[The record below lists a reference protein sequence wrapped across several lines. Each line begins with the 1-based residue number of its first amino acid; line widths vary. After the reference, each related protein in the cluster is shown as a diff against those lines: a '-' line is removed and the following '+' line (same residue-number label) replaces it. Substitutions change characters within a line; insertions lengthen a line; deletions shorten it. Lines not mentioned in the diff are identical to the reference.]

1 MGYRRDSKRLLGKML
16 RWTVILPLFL
26 AACAIA
32 GYLYSLQQHIPTAT
46 TLAVLPAFLLE
57 AGFFYVLAV
66 DGLRARVEKMR
77 PAAAAGALTV
87 AAVAPYVFATV
98 GMGTF
103 RWESLGWILL
113 LAGAASFWY
122 VVLPHRPAVDVF
134 FLIFIAVV
142 WLSKIL
148 HRSYLPSPHPR
159 VPMDALAQLMWFRT
173 GIFAMV
179 CVRRTSD
186 IGFGF
191 WPTKR
196 DWKIGL
202 IYYVAFL
209 GPAALLAWWMGFAK
223 LRVPHLGW
231 ERSAII
237 VATFFGV
244 LWVLA
249 LGEEFFFRGL
259 LQQWMTGWLGEW
271 LGLIVTSL
279 IFGSVHLW
287 FRKFPNWRIA
297 AIATLLGI
305 ACGLAFRQ
313 AKSIRASMVTHAL
326 VVTTWRV
333 FFS

>member
-1 MGYRRDSKRLLGKML
+1 ML

-32 GYLYSLQQHIPTAT
+32 GYLYSLQQHIPTGT

-57 AGFFYVLAV
+57 ACFFYVLAV
-66 DGLRARVEKMR
+66 DSARARIEKRR
-77 PAAAAGALTV
+77 PAAAGLALTV
-87 AAVAPYVFATV
+87 AAAAPYLVATV
-98 GMGTF
+98 ALGTF
-103 RWESLGWILL
+103 RWQSLAWIVG
-113 LAGAASFWY
+113 LAAVVSFWY
-122 VVLPHRPAVDVF
+122 VVLPHTPAADILFLVF
-134 FLIFIAVV
+134 MAVV

-148 HRSYLPSPHPR
+148 HHSYLPNPHPR

-179 CVRRTSD
+179 CVRKASG

-191 WPTKR
+191 WPSKR
-196 DWKIGL
+196 EWMIGTM
-202 IYYVAFL
+202 YYVAFL
-209 GPAALLAWWMGFAK
+209 GPAAMVAYWVGFAK
-223 LRVPHLGW
+223 FHMPHLGW
-231 ERSAII
+231 ERAAII
-237 VATFFGV
+237 VGTFFGV

-259 LQQWMTGWLGEW
+259 LQQWMTGWLGASAGL
-271 LGLIVTSL
+271 LGASL

-297 AIATLLGI
+297 AIAVLLGI

-313 AKSIRASMVTHAL
+313 ARSIRASMVTHAL

>member
-1 MGYRRDSKRLLGKML
+1 M
-16 RWTVILPLFL
+16 ILPLFL

-32 GYLYSLQQHIPTAT
+32 GYLYSLQQHIPTGV

-57 AGFFYVLAV
+57 AAFFYVLAV
-66 DGLRARVEKMR
+66 DSARARVEKMR
-77 PAAAAGALTV
+77 PATAGAALTL
-87 AAVAPYVFATV
+87 AAIAPYLVATL
-98 GMGTF
+98 GLGTF
-103 RWESLGWILL
+103 RWQSLAWIVG
-113 LAGAASFWY
+113 LAAVISFWY
-122 VVLPHRPAVDVF
+122 VLLPHTPAVDIF
-134 FLIFIAVV
+134 FLIFMAVV
-142 WLSKIL
+142 WLTRIL
-148 HRSYLPSPHPR
+148 HRSYLPNPHAR

-179 CVRRTSD
+179 CVRRASG

-191 WPTKR
+191 WPSKR
-196 DWKIGL
+196 EWKIGVV
-202 IYYVAFL
+202 YYVAFL
-209 GPAALLAWWMGFAK
+209 GPAAALAWWIGFAK
-223 LRVPHLGW
+223 LRVPPFGW
-231 ERSAII
+231 ERAVII

-259 LQQWMTGWLGEW
+259 LQQWMVGWLGEW
-271 LGLIVTSL
+271 PGLLAASV

>member
-1 MGYRRDSKRLLGKML
+1 ML

-32 GYLYSLQQHIPTAT
+32 GYAYSLQQHIPTGT

-57 AGFFYVLAV
+57 AAFFYVLAV
-66 DGLRARVEKMR
+66 DRLRARVEKMR
-77 PAAAAGALTV
+77 PAAAGLALLV
-87 AAVAPYVFATV
+87 AAVAPYLVATLAL
-98 GMGTF
+98 GTF
-103 RWESLGWILL
+103 RWHSLFWIAG
-113 LAGAASFWY
+113 LAAAASFWY
-122 VVLPHRPAVDVF
+122 VVLPHEPSVDIF

-148 HRSYLPSPHPR
+148 HRSYLPNPHPR

-179 CVRRTSD
+179 CIRKSTG

-191 WPTKR
+191 WPSKR
-196 DWKIGL
+196 EWKIGL
-202 IYYVAFL
+202 VYYVAFL
-209 GPAALLAWWMGFAK
+209 GPAAALAWWIGFAK
-223 LRVPHLGW
+223 LRIPNFGW
-231 ERSAII
+231 ERAAIV

-259 LQQWMTGWLGEW
+259 LQQWTTAWLGEW
-271 LGLIVTSL
+271 AGLLVASL

-297 AIATLLGI
+297 AIAVLLGI

-313 AKSIRASMVTHAL
+313 ARSIRASMVTHAL

>member
-1 MGYRRDSKRLLGKML
+1 M
-16 RWTVILPLFL
+16 ILPLFL

-32 GYLYSLQQHIPTAT
+32 GYLYSLQQHIPTGMT
-46 TLAVLPAFLLE
+46 VAVLPAFLLE
-57 AGFFYVLAV
+57 AAFFYVLAV
-66 DGLRARVEKMR
+66 DRARARVEKMA
-77 PAAAAGALTV
+77 PATAGAALTL
-87 AAVAPYVFATV
+87 AAIAPYLVATI
-98 GMGTF
+98 GLGTF
-103 RWESLGWILL
+103 RWQSLAWILG
-113 LAGAASFWY
+113 LAAVISFWY
-122 VVLPHRPAVDVF
+122 VLLPHTPAVDIF
-134 FLIFIAVV
+134 FLIFMAVV
-142 WLSKIL
+142 WLTKIL
-148 HRSYLPSPHPR
+148 HRSYLPNPHPR

-179 CVRRTSD
+179 CVRRASG

-191 WPTKR
+191 WPSKR
-196 DWKIGL
+196 EWKIGVV
-202 IYYVAFL
+202 YYVAFL
-209 GPAALLAWWMGFAK
+209 GPAAALAWWIGFAK
-223 LRVPHLGW
+223 LRIQPFGW
-231 ERSAII
+231 ERAVIV

-259 LQQWMTGWLGEW
+259 LQQWMVAWLGEW
-271 LGLIVTSL
+271 PGLLAASV

>member
-1 MGYRRDSKRLLGKML
+1 ML

-32 GYLYSLQQHIPTAT
+32 GYAYALQQHIPTAT

-57 AGFFYVLAV
+57 AAFFYALAV
-66 DGLRARVEKMR
+66 DRARARIEKMR
-77 PAAAAGALTV
+77 PAAAALALTI
-87 AAVAPYVFATV
+87 AAMAPYVVATA
-98 GMGTF
+98 GLGTF
-103 RWESLGWILL
+103 RWRSLVWIAA
-113 LAGAASFWY
+113 LAAAASFWY
-122 VVLPHRPAVDVF
+122 VVLPHKPAVDIF
-134 FLIFIAVV
+134 FLIFVAVV
-142 WLSKIL
+142 WLSRIL
-148 HRSYLPSPHPR
+148 HRSYMPIPHPR

-179 CVRRTSD
+179 CVRRASG

-191 WPTKR
+191 WPAKR
-196 DWKIGL
+196 EWKIGAL
-202 IYYVAFL
+202 YYVVFL
-209 GPAALLAWWMGFAK
+209 GPAALVAWWIGFAK
-223 LRVPHLGW
+223 FRMPPLGW
-231 ERSAII
+231 ERAAIV

-259 LQQWMTGWLGEW
+259 LQQWMTAWLGEW
-271 LGLIVTSL
+271 AGLLAASI

-287 FRKFPNWRIA
+287 FRQFPNWRIA
-297 AIATLLGI
+297 AIAVLLGI

-313 AKSIRASMVTHAL
+313 ARSIRASMVTHAL